1 MTTIIEAVNSLLASI
16 GEAPVSSLSSPIA
29 PDASR
34 ALECLKESSR
44 AVQTRGWWFNTEIA
58 YAFEP
63 DATLR
68 TITLPLGVLSIAFGA
83 QTWATDPIAR
93 GQAVY
98 DRLSQS
104 YTFAQGLNAAQVV
117 WELPWEQIP
126 DSAQNYIRIAAVRL
140 FRTRSFVTDIGSP
153 YTPFDEAT
161 AYSTLLSDHL
171 RNAGLN
177 IHNNAEVLM
186 STRYRT
192 NESL

>member
-1 MTTIIEAVNSLLASI
+1 MTTLLEAVNSLLASI

-44 AVQTRGWWFNTEIA
+44 SVQTRGWWFNTELN

-68 TITLPLGVLSIAFGA
+68 TITLPLGVLSITFGA
-83 QTWATDPIAR
+83 QTWATEPIAR
-93 GQAVY
+93 GQVVY

-104 YTFAQGLNAAQVV
+104 YTFSQGVTAVQVV
-117 WELPWEQIP
+117 WELPWEQLP
-126 DSAQNYIRIAAVRL
+126 DSAQHYIRVAAVRL

-153 YTPFDEAT
+153 YSSFDEAT
-161 AYSTLLSDHL
+161 AYSALLSDHL

-177 IHNNAEVLM
+177 IHNNAEVLL
-186 STRYRT
+186 STRYRS